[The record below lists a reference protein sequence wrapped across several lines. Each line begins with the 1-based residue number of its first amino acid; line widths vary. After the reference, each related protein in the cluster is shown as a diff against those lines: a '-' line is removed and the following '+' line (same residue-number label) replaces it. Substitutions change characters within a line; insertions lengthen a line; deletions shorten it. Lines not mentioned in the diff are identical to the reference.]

1 MYSPENVVIAEFA
14 YPNRQ
19 SISIEDNIED
29 TIDEYSTE
37 IIIAEVDVSHDVSHD
52 DNLDTLFNPTINDI
66 IYNYC
71 HIFTIS
77 GSINNYNNRLILLRE
92 KSEILYNFIYLR
104 DDIIKSCIGALF
116 INIVYTFLNPFNII
130 NFVVLLL
137 NIYTIAHS
145 GYNMYQAII
154 ILNILSMIYILIT
167 NLSLSMIMYSY
178 YFVAIYNNNTVN
190 YTMLIIYLISLYLFS
205 FTINMLYVNVIGY
218 ILKLKTIY
226 KQLVSDRLISR
237 DT

>member
-1 MYSPENVVIAEFA
+1 M
-14 YPNRQ
+14 
-19 SISIEDNIED
+19 
-29 TIDEYSTE
+29 
-37 IIIAEVDVSHDVSHD
+37 
-52 DNLDTLFNPTINDI
+52 
-66 IYNYC
+66 
-71 HIFTIS
+71 
-77 GSINNYNNRLILLRE
+77 
-92 KSEILYNFIYLR
+92 
-104 DDIIKSCIGALF
+104 
-116 INIVYTFLNPFNII
+116 
-130 NFVVLLL
+130 LL

-205 FTINMLYVNVIGY
+205 FIINMLYVNVIGY